1 MLTLD
6 VSIEKLRDM
15 IRISS
20 DALDDELIDL
30 KNAFLL
36 DLSRVGV
43 EVIPTDT
50 ALVLACLRL
59 YLRWQENYNGEA
71 ERYRDSY
78 RNLRNGL
85 AQAGEYE
92 RKESDAD
99 GSE

>member
-6 VSIEKLRDM
+6 VSTEKLRDM

-20 DALDDELIDL
+20 NALDSELLDL
-30 KNAFLL
+30 KSAFLL

-43 EVIPTDT
+43 EQIPTDT
-50 ALVLACLRL
+50 GLVLACLRL

-92 RKESDAD
+92 EGSDAD

>member
-71 ERYRDSY
+71 ERYKDSY

-92 RKESDAD
+92 EGSDAD
-99 GSE
+99 DSQ